1 MSVLSI
7 ISLLLSIIGVI
18 IYNLLS
24 SSSSSI
30 GLFVTISLIS
40 IVLPPIAKKFR
51 ISHGKRGSGLEIAAI
66 VIGGFNFYC
75 MIFALTKLPMTIA
88 YLGWLISGIS
98 YALVKE
104 TIKKANCCDTHDSEV
119 ANTPAAS
126 PATHSANMSADT
138 ETVSVRSETASE
150 GVSNEPIEV
159 MAPINPT
166 SISSQAPYQTS
177 AKEPTKRLVL
187 NKHTIVY
194 IGLSLLIVLAVGFG
208 ILQTVSVQKLKTEV
222 TDLEKQITTKESTM
236 LHLEKQIVRL
246 NADIRSLNRDI
257 ASYEK
262 LASFV
267 DDYVVLIEDDGTNLY
282 HKFSCYKFRG
292 DSFWVYNTEN
302 AVQQG
307 FSPCPICNG

>member
-98 YALVKE
+98 YALVN
-104 TIKKANCCDTHDSEV
+104 I
-119 ANTPAAS
+119 
-126 PATHSANMSADT
+126 
-138 ETVSVRSETASE
+138 
-150 GVSNEPIEV
+150 GVQGV
-159 MAPINPT
+159 
-166 SISSQAPYQTS
+166 QT
-177 AKEPTKRLVL
+177 R
-187 NKHTIVY
+187 
-194 IGLSLLIVLAVGFG
+194 
-208 ILQTVSVQKLKTEV
+208 
-222 TDLEKQITTKESTM
+222 
-236 LHLEKQIVRL
+236 
-246 NADIRSLNRDI
+246 
-257 ASYEK
+257 
-262 LASFV
+262 
-267 DDYVVLIEDDGTNLY
+267 
-282 HKFSCYKFRG
+282 
-292 DSFWVYNTEN
+292 
-302 AVQQG
+302 
-307 FSPCPICNG
+307 